1 MKGSVAHIA
10 VAVMLAGCNS
20 CQPAAAPPAPTDQ
33 SVYGTLVEAGCMLV
47 DPDGGVAAVAAEHAS
62 PNPAWLNCL
71 YNGGTVAGCKAP
83 CGH

>member
-1 MKGSVAHIA
+1 
-10 VAVMLAGCNS
+10 
-20 CQPAAAPPAPTDQ
+20 
-33 SVYGTLVEAGCMLV
+33 MLV